1 MDSLIY
7 GRSAVA
13 ADVPVRCAV
22 GLPFVGHA
30 RVRAI
35 IMVALPEALLVGV
48 APMLCELVAL
58 HADSVVA
65 AHSLGV
71 GLAAALAEAAV
82 IAAVAALVAVAALL
96 ADEVVEVVIVGALGA
111 VVMLAML
118 AAVLA
123 LAAVF
128 AQLILLVAVAAVRA
142 EVFVPLTAVRAEAM
156 FAVVVSLAVL
166 AQTTVFALRIVGAL
180 LAVGAEVFFVVTRSY
195 AVAVG
200 AISILAVRCAAFFA
214 ETTVVASIHSF
225 TFGTFAAL
233 FAEPFILFAAVDTV
247 VAAALTIFYL
257 VAVAET
263 EVTLWTVLRIFVTA
277 CAKAALI
284 AYFHVARAALITMLG
299 IVIQVQ
305 FAKSMLTATR
315 HGRIFTSH
323 FEGVVTLLAVI
334 TMTVGTMF
342 FNQRIFTV
350 TGFYIYSICHSAE

>member
-1 MDSLIY
+1 
-7 GRSAVA
+7 
-13 ADVPVRCAV
+13 
-22 GLPFVGHA
+22 
-30 RVRAI
+30 
-35 IMVALPEALLVGV
+35 MVALLQALLVGI
-48 APMLCELVAL
+48 APMLGELVAL

-82 IAAVAALVAVAALL
+82 IATVRTLVAVAALL
-96 ADEVVEVVIVGALGA
+96 ADEVVEVVVVGALGA

-118 AAVLA
+118 AAVLTQ
-123 LAAVF
+123 AAVF
-128 AQLILLVAVAAVRA
+128 AQLILLEAVAAVGA
-142 EVFVPLTAVRAEAM
+142 QVLVPLTAIRAEAVL
-156 FAVVVSLAVL
+156 AVVVSLAVL
-166 AQTTVFALRIVGAL
+166 THAAVFALRIVGAL
-180 LAVGAEVFFVVTRSY
+180 LAVQAEVLFIVARSN

-200 AISILAVRCAAFFA
+200 AVGILAVRCAALFA
-214 ETTVVASIHSF
+214 EAAVVASIHASPF
-225 TFGTFAAL
+225 CTFAAL
-233 FAEPFILFAAVDTV
+233 FAQPFILFAAVDTV

-263 EVTLWTVLRIFVTA
+263 EVTLWTVLHIFVTA

-315 HGRIFTSH
+315 HGRIFTSY

-342 FNQRIFTV
+342 FNQRIFTF